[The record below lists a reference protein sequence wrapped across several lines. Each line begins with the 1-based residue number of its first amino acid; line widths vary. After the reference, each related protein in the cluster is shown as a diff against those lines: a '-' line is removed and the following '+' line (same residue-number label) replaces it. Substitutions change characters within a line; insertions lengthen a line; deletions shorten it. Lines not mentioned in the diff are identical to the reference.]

1 MVLVSVVLA
10 FLATA
15 TLLADGTLLGTIAGR
30 VVDEDGNAL
39 PGATVE
45 IISADQGFQRFLTSD
60 ATGSFTFA
68 LLQPGPYVVR
78 VSLPSFQSFEARDNV
93 VTPDKTTLI
102 TVTLKIAAATATIT
116 VTGETP
122 LVDKTNTSA
131 TTHVTS
137 TLTQKLAVSRD
148 SWDLIALAPGV
159 SSSGFNPNVH
169 GALASNNLY
178 LLDGVDTTDAAT
190 GTFNELINYEAIQEV
205 AVSTAGISAEYGR
218 AQGAY
223 VNVITK
229 SGTNQL
235 HGSFKLLMT
244 NDDWNAQTKGE
255 NPIPNL
261 DGSHDSF
268 ARSKFDKTIVH
279 DAYTLGGPIWRDHIW
294 FFGAYETVDSTSP
307 QRQTFKSNIYPDSTG
322 QNYQETVDVRIWD
335 GKLSGQITPS
345 QLLVAQFNSD
355 PIKGFAVDYWG
366 GSANLEALTRQDQNQ
381 CSGLGCLKQLHWSGV
396 FGSHVGAEAGY
407 ANQASNISVGPFV
420 GHGSPYFSIADG
432 LYYNGATF
440 VGFVETPRKQANA
453 AISIYHE
460 LFGRTAQLKVGLD
473 YQSLESA
480 ASFSYPNN
488 ETFIVNQFDPSLGQ
502 NQNFAVGDE
511 WDRFT
516 APRPS
521 ISRGK
526 IWGYYALEKFEAR
539 RVTFNLGARID
550 HQTARSDVGFTVLNS
565 TKVSPRLSAAWDLS
579 GDGKMLISAGFGR
592 YYQFLIQAIADFVFA
607 GVPQQKNRDI
617 NLWDG
622 SQWVLDRSVRVNGS
636 TQPVNDDLSPS
647 YADELNLA
655 VQRRIGSSI
664 AVGIRGIYRKWNDL
678 IDDVKMFDETGN
690 EILTPRNFPSDVAR
704 RSYKGIELTFEKRFT
719 GNWQA
724 LANYTLSR
732 TSGNQFADYTSQL
745 FDFPGEECEVT
756 GVGSLPCGQATDLN
770 QFGIAPYDRTH
781 VLNVLA
787 AYTVSL
793 PSVNLTAGPVFRWQ
807 SGLPYERQRHL
818 GVPDGSPGN
827 FYFIDRRG
835 SSRLPSWYQIDFALE
850 GTFKPFGVGPH
861 WLVGGPIELG
871 VKAEVFN
878 VTNQQTIVN
887 TRFISTLPN
896 EFFGK
901 PTSRDA
907 LQAPRSF
914 RFTGLVRF

>member
-1 MVLVSVVLA
+1 VITGRDPPLRLGILILVSVLVA
-10 FLATA
+10 S

-45 IISADQGFQRFLTSD
+45 IISADKGFQRTLTSD
-60 ATGSFTFA
+60 AAGAFTSP
-68 LLQPGPYVVR
+68 LLQPGPYTVR
-78 VSLPSFQSFEARDNV
+78 VSLPSFQTFEAGDNV
-93 VTPDKTTLI
+93 VTPDKTTFL
-102 TVTLKIAAATATIT
+102 TATLKIAAATEAVT
-116 VTGETP
+116 VTGESP
-122 LVDKTNTSA
+122 LVDKSNTSA

-137 TLTQKLAVSRD
+137 TLTQKIAVSRGY
-148 SWDLIALAPGV
+148 WDLIPLAPGV
-159 SSSGFNPNVH
+159 SSRGANSNVH
-169 GALASNNLY
+169 GALDSNNLY
-178 LLDGVDTTDAAT
+178 LFDGVDTTDAAS

-235 HGSFKLLMT
+235 HGSFKLLLT
-244 NDDWNAQTKGE
+244 NDDWNAENKGE
-255 NPIPNL
+255 
-261 DGSHDSF
+261 F

-366 GSANLEALTRQDQNQ
+366 GAASVEALTRQDQNL
-381 CSGLGCLKQLHWSGV
+381 CRGLGCLKQLHWSGV

-407 ANQASNISVGPFV
+407 ANQASNISVSPLV
-420 GHGSPYFSIADG
+420 GHGSPFLSLTDG

-460 LFGRTAQLKVGLD
+460 LFGRTAQLKVGID

-539 RVTFNLGARID
+539 RATFNLGARID

-565 TKVSPRLSAAWDLS
+565 TKVSPRLSAAWDLT
-579 GDGKMLISAGFGR
+579 GDGKILMSAGFGR
-592 YYQFLIQAIADFVFA
+592 YYQFLIQGIADSVFA
-607 GVPQQKNRDI
+607 GVPQQTNRDI

-678 IDDVKMFDETGN
+678 IDDVKTFNETGN

-704 RSYKGIELTFEKRFT
+704 RAYKGIELTFEKCFVD
-719 GNWQA
+719 NWQG

-732 TSGNQFADYTSQL
+732 TSGNQFSDYSSQL
-745 FDFPGEECEVT
+745 FDFPGEDCEVAA
-756 GVGSLPCGQATDLN
+756 VGSLPCGQATDLN

-793 PSVNLTAGPVFRWQ
+793 PFVNLSAGPVFRWQ
-807 SGLPYERQRHL
+807 SGLTYQRQRRFGL
-818 GVPDGSPGN
+818 PDGSRA
-827 FYFIDRRG
+827 FYFIDPRG

-850 GTFKPFGVGPH
+850 ATFKPFGEGSLS
-861 WLVGGPIELG
+861 LVGGPIELG

-878 VTNQQTIVN
+878 LTNQQTVVD
-887 TRFISTLPN
+887 TASISTLPD

-907 LQAPRSF
+907 LQAPRSV